1 MERKKRELLERRL
14 KEETEHR
21 QEIVE
26 QEVKYRQDQNK
37 QVSRG
42 QGQITGQ
49 GYTASK
55 EMRVRKC
62 LLKMILLYFFS
73 IIAVNI
79 FKT

>member
-26 QEVKYRQDQNK
+26 QEVKYRQDQSK

-55 EMRVRKC
+55 
-62 LLKMILLYFFS
+62 
-73 IIAVNI
+73 
-79 FKT
+79 